1 MSGSRPPLVV
11 RRVDAVPV
19 SLPLR
24 KPMRMAGVRIAA
36 ADNLLV
42 RVEAEGGLV
51 GWGEAASAPT
61 MTGDL
66 REGMVAAV
74 RDHLAPLV
82 VGQDALEHAR
92 LGRLCRQALH
102 GSNGAKSAL
111 DMALLD
117 LCGKHLGVPVC
128 DLLGGALRKSVR
140 PMFLLGNATVEED
153 IAEARAK
160 VTQGIRFFKLKIG
173 IKPIA
178 AEIAATRAVR
188 EALGPEVTLCA
199 DANMGLTL
207 PQARQY
213 AAAVADCNL
222 LFLEQPLRDDDLQ
235 GMATLAR
242 QGAIPL
248 CADESIGGTG
258 DILACHA
265 AGASAG
271 VNLKTIKAGGLSATV
286 QAAHVCEA
294 LGMEVNLACKVA
306 ESSLGAA
313 ALCHVG
319 AVIARLD
326 WGVSVT
332 HHYLEADIARTPL
345 AWRGGDLQVP
355 MGPGLGIEVDEAQV
369 ERVRAG

>member
-1 MSGSRPPLVV
+1 MPSRAPLVV

-24 KPMRMAGVRIAA
+24 KPMLMAGVRINAA
-36 ADNLLV
+36 ENLLV
-42 RVEAEGGLV
+42 RIEAEGGLI

-66 REGMVAAV
+66 RDGMVAAV
-74 RDHLAPLV
+74 RQHLAPLLL
-82 VGQDALEHAR
+82 GENALQHAR
-92 LGRLCRQALH
+92 LGWLCRNALH
-102 GSNGAKSAL
+102 GNNGAKSAV

-128 DLLGGALRKSVR
+128 DLLGGPLRSAVR
-140 PMFLLGNATVEED
+140 PMFLLGNAGVEED
-153 IAEARAK
+153 IAQGKAMLA
-160 VTQGIRFFKLKIG
+160 TGIRFFKLKIG
-173 IKPIA
+173 VKSISE
-178 AEIAATRAVR
+178 EIAATRALR
-188 EALGPEVTLCA
+188 EALGPDVTLCA
-199 DANMGLTL
+199 DANMGLLL

-222 LFLEQPLRDDDLQ
+222 LFLEQPLRAEDLH
-235 GMATLAR
+235 GMASLAR
-242 QGAIPL
+242 QSAIPL
-248 CADESIGGTG
+248 CADESIGGTA
-258 DILACHA
+258 DILACHER
-265 AGASAG
+265 GACAG

-286 QAAHVCEA
+286 RAARVCEA

-319 AVIARLD
+319 AVIDRLD

-332 HHYLEADIARTPL
+332 HHYLECDIAHAPL
-345 AWRGGDLQVP
+345 TWQGGELRVP
-355 MGPGLGIEVDEAQV
+355 MAPGLGIEVDEAQV
-369 ERVRAG
+369 ERLRAA